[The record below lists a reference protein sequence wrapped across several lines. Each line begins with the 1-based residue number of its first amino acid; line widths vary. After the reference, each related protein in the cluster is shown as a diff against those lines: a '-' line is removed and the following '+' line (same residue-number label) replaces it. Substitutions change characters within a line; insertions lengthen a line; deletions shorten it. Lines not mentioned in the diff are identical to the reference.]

1 MDADTM
7 KLRLEQWMPIFEA
20 QAKSGMG
27 KNEWCDENGIRRW
40 EFYERQKQCREYMR
54 KTSGSSNLLPTPVDE
69 NPEFYELPARIM
81 PETQPDTHQDEAVT
95 CGHICVECGKF
106 RISMEGQIDK
116 NTLTALIRAVA
127 HA

>member
-7 KLRLEQWMPIFEA
+7 RLRLEQWMPIFEA

-54 KTSGSSNLLPTPVDE
+54 RTSGSASQLPTPVDGD
-69 NPEFYELPARIM
+69 PEFYELPAEVI
-81 PETQPDTHQDEAVT
+81 PEAQPETHQDKAVIG
-95 CGHICVECGKF
+95 GHIRVECGKF

-116 NTLTALIRAVA
+116 NTLTALISAVS